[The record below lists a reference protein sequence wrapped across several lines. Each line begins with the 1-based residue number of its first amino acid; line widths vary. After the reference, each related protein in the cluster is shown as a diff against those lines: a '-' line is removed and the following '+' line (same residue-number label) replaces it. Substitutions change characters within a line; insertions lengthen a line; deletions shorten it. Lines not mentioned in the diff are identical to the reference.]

1 MKRRTM
7 FGIGAA
13 LLILMAV
20 VLPASAAG
28 PWGVQQ
34 ADNGVGDC
42 PDCPGCGQY
51 QCQHQNGGAQAD
63 DTVAGDRDRL
73 HLRDGSCGTCPCR

>member
-1 MKRRTM
+1 MKRRTV

-28 PWGVQQ
+28 PWGAQQ
-34 ADNGVGDC
+34 ADDGVG
-42 PDCPGCGQY
+42 DCPGCGQY
-51 QCQHQNGGAQAD
+51 QYQHQNGGAHAGA
-63 DTVAGDRDRL
+63 AGDGDQDRL
-73 HLRDGSCGTCPCR
+73 RLQDGSCGTCPNQ